1 MYFSESNK
9 NKCYKQTHSD
19 KRKSTNT
26 EKSETIQVMEFW
38 KRNFD
43 KLKPTALSQ
52 KQTVFAANNQRC
64 MQKKDNCVP
73 GDTKVFP
80 QTKK

>member
-1 MYFSESNK
+1 
-9 NKCYKQTHSD
+9 
-19 KRKSTNT
+19 
-26 EKSETIQVMEFW
+26 MEFW

-43 KLKPTALSQ
+43 KLKPTVLSQ

-64 MQKKDNCVP
+64 MQKKKDNCVP
-73 GDTKVFP
+73 GNTKVFP